1 MPQTTPTTNDTLL
14 DRALVTA
21 FLANVPD
28 CVYFKDRESRFIA
41 LSSSLADKHGQ
52 QGQGVGAVVS
62 PSPPAGEKV
71 VVKYFKRKNG
81 QWVLLGK
88 HRPKLN
94 SQGVAETAFYPKV
107 KHGTCKLTGRYP
119 GDNKYDASKR
129 KMVYDCATGEPKS

>member
-1 MPQTTPTTNDTLL
+1 MT
-14 DRALVTA
+14 
-21 FLANVPD
+21 
-28 CVYFKDRESRFIA
+28 KKIA
-41 LSSSLADKHGQ
+41 LMNLVGFAAVGGLVAGPASATVSKTQTQTQLAFQPAPDKNGQ

-81 QWVLLGK
+81 QWMRLGV

-119 GDNKYDASKR
+119 GDNKYDASKG